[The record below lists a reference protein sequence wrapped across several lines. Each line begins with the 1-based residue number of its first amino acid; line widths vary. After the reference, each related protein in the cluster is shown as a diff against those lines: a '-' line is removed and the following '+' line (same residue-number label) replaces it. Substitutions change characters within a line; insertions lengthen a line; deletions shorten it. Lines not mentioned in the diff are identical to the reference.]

1 MGTLLGL
8 LAGVAF
14 TRLTLRGLA
23 TVWRDAVGTSNFHYH
38 AETSSLL
45 MGAGLSLAAAIG
57 SMALAQRGQTRRSLA
72 GLLASGAEVEP
83 GGVVAG
89 PFRARLGLGIG
100 VVGLLGALV
109 LMATGGRGHGPE
121 MAGMFFC
128 SGLLVS
134 NT

>member
-1 MGTLLGL
+1 M
-8 LAGVAF
+8 
-14 TRLTLRGLA
+14 TR
-23 TVWRDAVGTSNFHYH
+23 
-38 AETSSLL
+38 
-45 MGAGLSLAAAIG
+45 
-57 SMALAQRGQTRRSLA
+57 QTRRWLA

-128 SGLLVS
+128 SGLLVLCAGLGFTQHLLVRLPT
-134 NT
+134 NTHSHTVSLNWAGETPDAGALAA